1 MNRERFILGMVAV
14 HGVGW
19 ALHKQSTRMVEG
31 FGIIATENLEVAKM
45 TWTKL

>member
-19 ALHKQSTRMVEG
+19 ALHRMVEG